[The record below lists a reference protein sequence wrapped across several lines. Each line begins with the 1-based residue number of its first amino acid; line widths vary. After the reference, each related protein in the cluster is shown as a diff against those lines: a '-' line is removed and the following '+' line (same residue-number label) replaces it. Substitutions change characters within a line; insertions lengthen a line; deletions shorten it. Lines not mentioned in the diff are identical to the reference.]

1 MSLNEINL
9 DRLIKASN
17 NDEAFVRSMLNLF
30 IDRTLGLIDEMIE
43 SCNKKDYQ
51 QTIRLSHKL
60 KPSVDMMGND
70 KMSELLFNIHEKTRT
85 DINCKRSLEQIENL
99 KKQTEKVI
107 VLIKEKLNQPKII

>member
-9 DRLIKASN
+9 DSLIKAAN
-17 NDEAFVRSMLNLF
+17 NDEVFVRSMLNLF
-30 IDRTLGLIDEMIE
+30 IDRTPGMVDEMIE
-43 SCNKKDYQ
+43 ACNKKDYH

-60 KPSVDMMGND
+60 KPSVDMMGNN
-70 KMSELLFNIHEKTRT
+70 KMSELLFKIHEKTKA
-85 DINCKRSLEQIENL
+85 DINCKRSLEQIENF